1 MRTLF
6 LLVGAR
12 ANQSWGRFPP
22 LVFNTSGLYRR
33 FSEAVGYAAAR
44 VNPRADHPF
53 RVISGPR
60 PACLLG
66 AEVAD
71 GRAGNKSGSMTA
83 SGAMPTVGGSTPRQR
98 RRLILGA
105 LLRALLAAT
114 LLVALYYVLPMDSA
128 LDTHTVLLLVL
139 CLAVLAAVLTWQI
152 RVITNSRYPGLR
164 ALETVAAV
172 VPLYILAFATT
183 YFLTE
188 RADGAYFS
196 EPLTRSS
203 ALYFSV
209 TVFSTVGFGD
219 ITAKADPAR
228 LIVTAQMFFDLILLG
243 FGARVFLGAV
253 KLGRQRHAPDQP
265 ERQES

>member
-1 MRTLF
+1 
-6 LLVGAR
+6 
-12 ANQSWGRFPP
+12 
-22 LVFNTSGLYRR
+22 
-33 FSEAVGYAAAR
+33 
-44 VNPRADHPF
+44 
-53 RVISGPR
+53 
-60 PACLLG
+60 
-66 AEVAD
+66 
-71 GRAGNKSGSMTA
+71 MTA
-83 SGAMPTVGGSTPRQR
+83 SAAVPTAPGMTPRQR
-98 RRLILGA
+98 RWLILRA

-139 CLAVLAAVLTWQI
+139 CLAVLAALLIWQV
-152 RVITNSRYPGLR
+152 RAITQSQYPGLR

-183 YFLTE
+183 YFLAE
-188 RADGAYFS
+188 RANGAYFS
-196 EPLTRSS
+196 QPLTRSS

-219 ITAKADPAR
+219 ITAKADTAR

-265 ERQES
+265 EPPVTDG

>member
-1 MRTLF
+1 
-6 LLVGAR
+6 
-12 ANQSWGRFPP
+12 
-22 LVFNTSGLYRR
+22 
-33 FSEAVGYAAAR
+33 
-44 VNPRADHPF
+44 
-53 RVISGPR
+53 
-60 PACLLG
+60 
-66 AEVAD
+66 
-71 GRAGNKSGSMTA
+71 MTA
-83 SGAMPTVGGSTPRQR
+83 SGTVPAVGGVTPRQR
-98 RRLILGA
+98 RWLIARA

-139 CLAVLAAVLTWQI
+139 CLAVLAVLLAWQI
-152 RVITNSRYPGLR
+152 RAIAQSQYPGLR

-183 YFLTE
+183 YFLAE
-188 RADGAYFS
+188 RADSAYFS
-196 EPLTRSS
+196 QSLTRSS

-219 ITAKADPAR
+219 ITARADPAR

-253 KLGRQRHAPDQP
+253 KLGRQRRAPDQP
-265 ERQES
+265 EHQ